1 MFSNLN
7 YLKDDLNIFVTCLV
21 VSFFTACSAILPY
34 LDDVMGAVLNLQEW
48 VI

>member
-21 VSFFTACSAILPY
+21 VPFFTACSVKLPY
-34 LDDVMGAVLNLQEW
+34 LDDVMGAVLNLREW